1 MTNYESRAQ
10 PGRFL
15 MPHIMCPT
23 TEDIISYILNW
34 VCPECE
40 DQSENV
46 LKSSRVMSNGLA

>member
-1 MTNYESRAQ
+1 VTNYESRAQ

-34 VCPECE
+34 VCPELRGPIGKRTKE
-40 DQSENV
+40 FA
-46 LKSSRVMSNGLA
+46 G